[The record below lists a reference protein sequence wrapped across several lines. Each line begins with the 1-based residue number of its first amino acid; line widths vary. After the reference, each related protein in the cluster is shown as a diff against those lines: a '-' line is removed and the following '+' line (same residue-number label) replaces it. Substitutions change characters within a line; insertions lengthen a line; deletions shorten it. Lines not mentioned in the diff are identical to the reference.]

1 MKRLFLYLFL
11 ILFTLQTPS
20 QADDIRD
27 FQIEGMSI
35 GDSIFDHFSESEFE
49 KAKEKAGIFTQKE
62 GRFSCLLFHNLSR
75 FTVYEGVR
83 ICWIPKDKDY
93 KIMGLT
99 GHIYYEND
107 FHNCTKKQEEIVS
120 EVSKIV
126 EKIPKKRKAKHTYD
140 KTGKT
145 YFNETAFNLSDGGI
159 IDVTCMN
166 WSKEMEKNN
175 SFSDNLQVN
184 IVNKELNDLLRNPY

>member
-1 MKRLFLYLFL
+1 MKKLLAILVLGLFL
-11 ILFTLQTPS
+11 ITPS
-20 QADDIRD
+20 WSDDVRD
-27 FQIEGMSI
+27 LQIEGMSV
-35 GDSIFDHFSESEFE
+35 GDSLFDHFSKKEFE
-49 KAKEKAGIFTQKE
+49 NAKEKAKIFTQKE
-62 GRFSCLLFHNLSR
+62 GRFSCLLFYNISR

-83 ICWIPKDKDY
+83 ICWKPKDNDY

-120 EVSKIV
+120 EISKIV

-175 SFSDNLQVN
+175 NFPDNLQIN
-184 IVNKELNDLLRNPY
+184 IINNELNDLLHNAY